1 VWLAA
6 AAKNNIPEKLGLVY
20 GGVCFRTQQQTQH
33 TKHKTPKNFH
43 ITKTIPNRK
52 TKTQMT
58 TQTRKHKNKNTPYQ
72 HRTNIVP
79 TSYQHRTNIWNV
91 GTVMK

>member
-1 VWLAA
+1 
-6 AAKNNIPEKLGLVY
+6 VY

-52 TKTQMT
+52 KQMT
-58 TQTRKHKNKNTPYQ
+58 TKTNKHKTKQQKP
-72 HRTNIVP
+72 HRTNTVP
-79 TSYQHRTNIWNV
+79 TSYQHRTNIV
-91 GTVMK
+91 PTFGMLVRL

>member
-33 TKHKTPKNFH
+33 TKHKTQKNCH
-43 ITKTIPNRK
+43 ITKTTQNK
-52 TKTQMT
+52 TTKT
-58 TQTRKHKNKNTPYQ
+58 TPYQ